1 MKRIACVG
9 DSITWGFTIVNRRKY
24 SYPALLQQRLGEEY
38 EVRNF
43 GYNDA
48 AARFDADTP
57 YVKKRVYQESLA
69 WNPDVV
75 LLMLGSN
82 DTKKRNWDP
91 EIFRRDYRKIVESYL
106 KLPSEPRLILIAPI
120 QVHRVMGIP
129 LLGLYPETMEE
140 GVRPA
145 IHEIAKEMG
154 LEIVD
159 LKDLFPDTT
168 FCKDGVHPQ
177 REGARMMEEA
187 IYSRI
192 DWQRIRRAARME
204 EISEHGRPV

>member
-24 SYPALLQQRLGEEY
+24 SYPALLQQRLGAEY

-48 AARFDADTP
+48 SARFDADTP
-57 YVKKRVYQESLA
+57 YIKKSVYQESLD
-69 WNPDVV
+69 WNPNVV

-91 EIFRRDYRKIVESYL
+91 EIFRRDYKRIVESYQ
-106 KLPSEPRLILIAPI
+106 KLPSQPRVILIAPI
-120 QVHRVMGIP
+120 QIFQPMHIP
-129 LLGLYPETMEE
+129 LLGLYTETMEN

-145 IHEIAKEMG
+145 IREIAAELG
-154 LEIVD
+154 LELVD
-159 LKDLFPDTT
+159 LVNLFTDS
-168 FCKDGVHPQ
+168 KYMMDGVHPQ
-177 REGARMMEEA
+177 REGARMLEEA
-187 IYSRI
+187 IYSGI
-192 DWQRIRRAARME
+192 DWQRKA
-204 EISEHGRPV
+204 

>member
-24 SYPALLQQRLGEEY
+24 SYPALLQQRLGAEY

-48 AARFDADTP
+48 SARFDADTP
-57 YVKKRVYQESLA
+57 YVKKSVYQESLA

-91 EIFRRDYRKIVESYL
+91 EIFRRDYKRIVESYL
-106 KLPSEPRLILIAPI
+106 KLPSQPPVILIAPI
-120 QVHRVMGIP
+120 QIFQPMHIP
-129 LLGLYPETMEE
+129 LLGLYTETMEN
-140 GVRPA
+140 GVRPT
-145 IHEIAKEMG
+145 IREIAAEMG
-154 LEIVD
+154 LELVD
-159 LKDLFPDTT
+159 LVNLFTDS
-168 FCKDGVHPQ
+168 KYMMDGVHPQ
-177 REGARMMEEA
+177 REGARMLEEA
-187 IYSRI
+187 IYSGI
-192 DWQRIRRAARME
+192 DWQRKA
-204 EISEHGRPV
+204 

>member
-24 SYPALLQQRLGEEY
+24 SYPALLQQRLGAEY

-48 AARFDADTP
+48 SARFDADTP
-57 YVKKRVYQESLA
+57 YVKKSVYQESLA

-91 EIFRRDYRKIVESYL
+91 EIFRRDYKRIVESYL
-106 KLPSEPRLILIAPI
+106 KLPSQPRVILIAPI
-120 QVHRVMGIP
+120 QIFQPMHIP
-129 LLGLYPETMEE
+129 LLGLYTETMEN

-145 IHEIAKEMG
+145 IREIASEMG
-154 LEIVD
+154 LELVD
-159 LKDLFPDTT
+159 LVNLFTDSNYMM
-168 FCKDGVHPQ
+168 DGVHPQ
-177 REGARMMEEA
+177 REGARMLEEA
-187 IYSRI
+187 IYSGI
-192 DWQRIRRAARME
+192 DWQRKA
-204 EISEHGRPV
+204 

>member
-24 SYPALLQQRLGEEY
+24 SYPALLQQRLGAEY

-48 AARFDADTP
+48 SARFDADTP
-57 YVKKRVYQESLA
+57 YVKKSVYQESLA

-91 EIFRRDYRKIVESYL
+91 EIFRRDYKRIVESYL
-106 KLPSEPRLILIAPI
+106 KLPSQPRVILIAPI
-120 QVHRVMGIP
+120 QIFQPMHIP
-129 LLGLYPETMEE
+129 LLGLYTETMEN
-140 GVRPA
+140 GVRSA
-145 IHEIAKEMG
+145 IREIAAEMG
-154 LEIVD
+154 LELVD
-159 LKDLFPDTT
+159 LVNLFTDS
-168 FCKDGVHPQ
+168 KYMMDGVHPQ
-177 REGARMMEEA
+177 REGARMLEEA
-187 IYSRI
+187 IYSGI
-192 DWQRIRRAARME
+192 DWQRK
-204 EISEHGRPV
+204 V

>member
-9 DSITWGFTIVNRRKY
+9 DSITWGFTIVNRKKY
-24 SYPALLQQRLGEEY
+24 SYPALLQQRLGVEY

-43 GYNDA
+43 GQNDA

-91 EIFRRDYRKIVESYL
+91 EIFRRDYKRIVQSYL
-106 KLPSEPRLILIAPI
+106 KLQSEPRVILIAPI
-120 QVHRVMGIP
+120 QIFQPMHIP
-129 LLGLYPETMEE
+129 LLGLYTETMEN

-145 IHEIAKEMG
+145 IREIAAEMG
-154 LEIVD
+154 LELVD
-159 LKDLFPDTT
+159 LVNLFTDS
-168 FCKDGVHPQ
+168 KYMMDGVHPQ
-177 REGARMMEEA
+177 REGARMLEEA
-187 IYSRI
+187 IFNGI
-192 DWQRIRRAARME
+192 KHLI
-204 EISEHGRPV
+204 

>member
-1 MKRIACVG
+1 MKKIACVG

-24 SYPALLQQRLGEEY
+24 SYPALLQQRLGVGY

-43 GYNDA
+43 GQNDA

-82 DTKKRNWDP
+82 DTKRRNWDP
-91 EIFRRDYRKIVESYL
+91 EIFRRDYKRIVESYQ
-106 KLPSEPRLILIAPI
+106 KLPSEPRVILIAPI
-120 QVHRVMGIP
+120 QIFQPMHIP
-129 LLGLYPETMEE
+129 VLGLYSETMEN

-145 IHEIAKEMG
+145 IREIAAEMG
-154 LEIVD
+154 LELVD
-159 LKDLFPDTT
+159 LVNLFTDS
-168 FCKDGVHPQ
+168 KYMMDGVHPQ
-177 REGARMMEEA
+177 REGARMLEEA
-187 IYSRI
+187 IFNG
-192 DWQRIRRAARME
+192 IRD
-204 EISEHGRPV
+204 ILQ

>member
-24 SYPALLQQRLGEEY
+24 SYPALLQQRLGAEY

-48 AARFDADTP
+48 SARFDADTP
-57 YVKKRVYQESLA
+57 YVKKSVYQESLA

-91 EIFRRDYRKIVESYL
+91 EIFRRDYKRIVESYL
-106 KLPSEPRLILIAPI
+106 KLPSQPRVILIAPI
-120 QVHRVMGIP
+120 QIFQPMHIP
-129 LLGLYPETMEE
+129 LLGLYTETMEN

-145 IHEIAKEMG
+145 IREIAAEMG
-154 LEIVD
+154 LELVD
-159 LKDLFPDTT
+159 LVNLFTDS
-168 FCKDGVHPQ
+168 KYMMDGVHPQ
-177 REGARMMEEA
+177 REGARMLEEA
-187 IYSRI
+187 IYSGI
-192 DWQRIRRAARME
+192 DWQRKVY
-204 EISEHGRPV
+204 HLHL

>member
-24 SYPALLQQRLGEEY
+24 SYPALLQQRLGAEY
-38 EVRNF
+38 EVRTY

-48 AARFDADTP
+48 SARFDADTP
-57 YVKKRVYQESLA
+57 YIKKSVYQESLA

-91 EIFRRDYRKIVESYL
+91 EIFRRDYKRIVESYL
-106 KLPSEPRLILIAPI
+106 KLPSQPRVILIAPI
-120 QVHRVMGIP
+120 QIFQPMHIP
-129 LLGLYPETMEE
+129 LLGLYTETMEN

-145 IHEIAKEMG
+145 IREIAAEMG
-154 LEIVD
+154 LELVD
-159 LKDLFPDTT
+159 LVNLFTDS
-168 FCKDGVHPQ
+168 KYMMDGVHPQ
-177 REGARMMEEA
+177 REGARMLEEA
-187 IYSRI
+187 IYSGI
-192 DWQRIRRAARME
+192 DWQRK
-204 EISEHGRPV
+204 V

>member
-24 SYPALLQQRLGEEY
+24 SYPALLQQRLGDEY

-57 YVKKRVYQESLA
+57 YVKKHVYQDSLE

-82 DTKKRNWDP
+82 DTKRRNWDP
-91 EIFRRDYRKIVESYL
+91 EIFRRDYTRIVKSYL
-106 KLPSEPRLILIAPI
+106 KLPSKPRVILIAPI
-120 QVHRVMGIP
+120 QIFQPMHIP
-129 LLGLYPETMEE
+129 VLGLYSETMEN

-145 IHEIAKEMG
+145 IREIASETG
-154 LEIVD
+154 LELVD
-159 LKDLFPDTT
+159 LANLFTDS
-168 FCKDGVHPQ
+168 KYMMDGVHPQ
-177 REGARMMEEA
+177 REGAKMLEEA
-187 IYSRI
+187 IFKGVK
-192 DWQRIRRAARME
+192 E
-204 EISEHGRPV
+204 L

>member
-24 SYPALLQQRLGEEY
+24 SYPALLQHRLGADY

-48 AARFDADTP
+48 AVRFDADTP
-57 YVKKRVYQESLA
+57 YVKKSVYQESLA

-91 EIFRRDYRKIVESYL
+91 EIFRKDYKRIVESYL
-106 KLPSEPRLILIAPI
+106 KLPSKPRVILIAPI
-120 QVHRVMGIP
+120 QVFQPMRIP
-129 LLGLYPETMEE
+129 VLGLYTETMEN

-145 IHEIAKEMG
+145 IREIAADMG
-154 LEIVD
+154 LELVD
-159 LKDLFPDTT
+159 LVSLFTDS
-168 FCKDGVHPQ
+168 KYMLDGVHPQ
-177 REGARMMEEA
+177 REGAKMLEEA

-192 DWQRIRRAARME
+192 DWQRT
-204 EISEHGRPV
+204 V

>member
-24 SYPALLQQRLGEEY
+24 SYPALMQQRLGDEY

-57 YVKKRVYQESLA
+57 YVKKNVYQDSLE

-82 DTKKRNWDP
+82 DTKRRNWDP
-91 EIFRRDYRKIVESYL
+91 EIFRRDYTRIVKSYL
-106 KLPSEPRLILIAPI
+106 KLPSKPRVILIAPI
-120 QVHRVMGIP
+120 QIFQPMHIP
-129 LLGLYPETMEE
+129 VLGLYSETMEN

-145 IHEIAKEMG
+145 IREIASETG
-154 LEIVD
+154 LELVD
-159 LKDLFPDTT
+159 LANLFTDS
-168 FCKDGVHPQ
+168 KYMMDGVHPQ
-177 REGARMMEEA
+177 REGAKMLEEA
-187 IYSRI
+187 IFK
-192 DWQRIRRAARME
+192 
-204 EISEHGRPV
+204 GVKGL

>member
-24 SYPALLQQRLGEEY
+24 SYPALLQQRLGADY

-43 GYNDA
+43 GQNDA

-57 YVKKRVYQESLA
+57 YVKKRVFQESLD
-69 WNPDVV
+69 WNPDIV

-91 EIFRRDYRKIVESYL
+91 EIFRRDYKRIVESYL
-106 KLPSEPRLILIAPI
+106 KLPSQPRVILIAPI
-120 QVHRVMGIP
+120 QIFQPMHIP
-129 LLGLYPETMEE
+129 LLGLYTETMEN

-145 IHEIAKEMG
+145 IREIAAEMG
-154 LEIVD
+154 LELVD
-159 LKDLFPDTT
+159 MVNLFTDS
-168 FCKDGVHPQ
+168 KYMMDGVHPQ
-177 REGARMMEEA
+177 REGARMLEEA
-187 IYSRI
+187 IYSGI
-192 DWQRIRRAARME
+192 DWQRKA
-204 EISEHGRPV
+204 

>member
-9 DSITWGFTIVNRRKY
+9 DSITWGFPIVNRRKY
-24 SYPALLQQRLGEEY
+24 SYPALLQQRLGTDY

-43 GYNDA
+43 GQNDA

-57 YVKKRVYQESLA
+57 YVRKSVYQKSLA

-82 DTKKRNWDP
+82 DTKRRNWEP
-91 EIFRRDYRKIVESYL
+91 EIFRRDYKRIVESYL
-106 KLPSEPRLILIAPI
+106 KLPSNPRVILIAPI
-120 QVHRVMGIP
+120 QVHRVMGVP
-129 LLGLYPETMEE
+129 LLGLYPETMEG

-159 LKDLFPDTT
+159 LKDLFPDTKY
-168 FCKDGVHPQ
+168 CNDGVHPQ
-177 REGARMMEEA
+177 REGARLMEDA
-187 IYSRI
+187 IYNGI
-192 DWQRIRRAARME
+192 DW
-204 EISEHGRPV
+204 H

>member
-24 SYPALLQQRLGEEY
+24 SYPALLQQRLGAEY

-48 AARFDADTP
+48 SARFDADTP
-57 YVKKRVYQESLA
+57 YIKKSVYQESLD
-69 WNPDVV
+69 WNPNVV

-91 EIFRRDYRKIVESYL
+91 EIFRRDYKRIVESYQ
-106 KLPSEPRLILIAPI
+106 KLPSEPRVILIAPI
-120 QVHRVMGIP
+120 QIFQPMHIP
-129 LLGLYPETMEE
+129 LLGLYTETMEN

-145 IHEIAKEMG
+145 IREIAAEMG
-154 LEIVD
+154 LELVD
-159 LKDLFPDTT
+159 LVNLFTDS
-168 FCKDGVHPQ
+168 KYMMDGVHPQ
-177 REGARMMEEA
+177 REGARMLEEA
-187 IYSRI
+187 IFNGI
-192 DWQRIRRAARME
+192 KHLI
-204 EISEHGRPV
+204 

>member
-24 SYPALLQQRLGEEY
+24 SYPALLQQRLGAEY

-48 AARFDADTP
+48 SARFDADTP
-57 YVKKRVYQESLA
+57 YVKKSVYQESLA

-91 EIFRRDYRKIVESYL
+91 EIFRRDYKRIVESYL
-106 KLPSEPRLILIAPI
+106 KLHSQPRVILIAPI
-120 QVHRVMGIP
+120 QIFQPMHIP
-129 LLGLYPETMEE
+129 LLGLYTETMEN

-145 IHEIAKEMG
+145 IREIAAEMG
-154 LEIVD
+154 LELVD
-159 LKDLFPDTT
+159 LVNLFTDS
-168 FCKDGVHPQ
+168 KYMMDGVHPQ
-177 REGARMMEEA
+177 REGARMLEEA
-187 IYSRI
+187 IYSGI
-192 DWQRIRRAARME
+192 DWQRKA
-204 EISEHGRPV
+204 

>member
-24 SYPALLQQRLGEEY
+24 SYPALLQQRLGAEY

-48 AARFDADTP
+48 SARFDADTP
-57 YVKKRVYQESLA
+57 YVKKSVYQESLA

-91 EIFRRDYRKIVESYL
+91 EIFRRDYKRIVESYL
-106 KLPSEPRLILIAPI
+106 KLPSQPRVILIAPI
-120 QVHRVMGIP
+120 QIFQPMHIP
-129 LLGLYPETMEE
+129 LLGLYTETMEN

-145 IHEIAKEMG
+145 IRELAAEMG
-154 LEIVD
+154 LELVD
-159 LKDLFPDTT
+159 LVNLFTDS
-168 FCKDGVHPQ
+168 KYMMDGVHPQ
-177 REGARMMEEA
+177 REGARMLEEA
-187 IYSRI
+187 IYSGI
-192 DWQRIRRAARME
+192 DWQRKA
-204 EISEHGRPV
+204 